1 MNKIINNRKFRLLL
15 ACISLLIL
23 VDLVQDTYA
32 KYVSSASANSNF
44 TIARWAFTVNNQ
56 DIVANNNFSNT
67 IIPTFDQNDNISNNV
82 IAPTSTGSF
91 EITIDSSN
99 AEVAFNEIIT
109 LSKPGTN
116 SVTDLVITGYKKN
129 NDPIVNFENN
139 NTTITTLHTL
149 DEENKVNKYIFYIEW
164 KDGENEQMDNTD
176 DTQASINGTAAINVN
191 IQFIQNA
198 NLTS

>member
-149 DEENKVNKYIFYIEW
+149 DEENKVMINQTLQSLFKIAKDNIFNK
-164 KDGENEQMDNTD
+164 DNK
-176 DTQASINGTAAINVN
+176 N
-191 IQFIQNA
+191 
-198 NLTS
+198 